1 MRNLAAFLPG
11 FEGSVL
17 NRKGTLIG
25 FLKFINQK
33 TAIAA
38 MHMLNGHQFDG
49 DSREGCLRVSMAKR
63 NMNISRGATGYNG
76 RVMAMQYNPYNPY
89 MGAEGAFG
97 GMQGYPGGD
106 PYGAAGYGAAAGYD
120 FTGGQAAAVAAH
132 GYQEQQQQT
141 QQVLSVP
148 IASNTRGTACDT
160 ICIQGLTPW
169 TTQGDVEG
177 TFSALQGFTDIK
189 VFGSKSLGFVR
200 FDSESSSLAA
210 MEDLNGGTVA
220 LPGADSRTSMRL
232 EYAKRSLEDRPP
244 NRNRSDSVRD
254 D

>member
-17 NRKGTLIG
+17 NRKGSLIG

-33 TAIAA
+33 SAIAA

-49 DSREGCLRVSMAKR
+49 DSRDGCLRVSMAKR
-63 NMNISRGATGYNG
+63 NMNISRGGGYNT
-76 RVMAMQYNPYNPY
+76 RMMAMQYNPYNPY
-89 MGAEGAFG
+89 EQAGAFG
-97 GMQGYPGGD
+97 AMPGYGMPAGD
-106 PYGAAGYGAAAGYD
+106 PYAGAAGYGAAGYD
-120 FTGGQAAAVAAH
+120 FGAGQAAPQQS
-132 GYQEQQQQT
+132 YEQPQ

-148 IASNTRGTACDT
+148 IATNTRGTPCDT

-169 TTQGDVEG
+169 TNQSDVEG
-177 TFSALQGFTDIK
+177 TFSVLQGFSDIK
-189 VFGSKSLGFVR
+189 VFGNKSLGFVR
-200 FDSESSSLAA
+200 FDTEQSALAA
-210 MEDLNGGTVA
+210 MEDLNNGTVA

-232 EYAKRSLEDRPP
+232 EYAKRSLEERPP
-244 NRNRSDSVRD
+244 NRGGRDSARD